1 MDAHEPDFR
10 VRISFGDRVEAHFRG
25 LQRVWAKICLI
36 PRRGDLGGSQGPVV
50 LALDARLSWA
60 SENMD

>member
-1 MDAHEPDFR
+1 MDAREPDFR

-25 LQRVWAKICLI
+25 LRRVWAKTCLVQKT
-36 PRRGDLGGSQGPVV
+36 RDLGGSQDPVV